1 MSNGQQQQQAAQSRQ
16 QPVSYPSPTSYP
28 SPSLS
33 NAQYNYPPPNQQG
46 PEPYRASPTGS
57 NGSLSLPSMRSLDPL
72 QQQQQQ
78 QQHHSMGS
86 NLPPPVAQMGGPYY
100 HNQGQTLPHPSHQ
113 YPNVTSDPA
122 GQNMRYALPV
132 TDSRVMSGG
141 RHKKEIKRRTKTGC
155 LTCRKRRIK
164 CDEQHP
170 ACRNCQKSK
179 RECLGYDPIFKQQ
192 PGPAAIQPAP
202 SSAPSAGGIAAT
214 ANPYGHQ
221 PQMLPGYGAA
231 ANMNYDPALSAG
243 VSSPGSASQQFDYAS
258 AIDPALEAVAPSTT
272 TAAAA
277 AYATTTPGMPHFRE
291 DIKRDVQSASPFS
304 SGASETPHLR
314 GGASSFISP
323 SVASFEEDAAYTTFS
338 AKRTIENLLD
348 LGGPPPPRATTDVTS
363 SPNMLDEIKHLYYS
377 IYAPGLENFLESKWF
392 SVKGLSKLL
401 AGKQLLD
408 SFASLLQ
415 QFGKTAQNDPK
426 EIAYTSSV
434 EARTVWAL
442 ASMVRGAAGEMNGV
456 REFKTVPS
464 NDDPVEAT
472 NRLNI
477 FETLLTGRV
486 AAANPLTAPVPGSTD
501 HHRLREL
508 EFWHT
513 LAEFVT
519 LQYEEASAAKE
530 VDDCLA
536 ALRNLLDGREN
547 RDVLYSIAVVR
558 GLGQRVSEYTES
570 DQPLHLDE
578 SDNKS
583 KLLVAKKFV
592 SDEANGSGTTNVIR
606 RLCDMAARS
615 WSSPAQTASAP
626 AQAK

>member
-1 MSNGQQQQQAAQSRQ
+1 MAQNNRNGHIQNGSTPSSPSLSMSNGQQQSVQSRQQAQ

-46 PEPYRASPTGS
+46 SEPYRASPTGS
-57 NGSLSLPSMRSLDPL
+57 TGSLSLPSMRSLDPL

-78 QQHHSMGS
+78 QHANMSS
-86 NLPPPVAQMGGPYY
+86 NLPPPVAQMGGGPYY

-113 YPNVTSDPA
+113 YPNVTSDPT

-179 RECLGYDPIFKQQ
+179 RDCLGYDPIFKQQ

-214 ANPYGHQ
+214 SHPYGHQ
-221 PQMLPGYGAA
+221 PQIMTGYGAPTS
-231 ANMNYDPALSAG
+231 MNNFDPALSAG
-243 VSSPGSASQQFDYAS
+243 ASSPGSASQQFDYAS
-258 AIDPALEAVAPSTT
+258 AIDPALEGVGPSASTST
-272 TAAAA
+272 SAAAA
-277 AYATTTPGMPHFRE
+277 PIPAPASAPTYAPPAYPT
-291 DIKRDVQSASPFS
+291 SAP
-304 SGASETPHLR
+304 
-314 GGASSFISP
+314 
-323 SVASFEEDAAYTTFS
+323 
-338 AKRTIENLLD
+338 AKRTVEHLLD
-348 LGGPPPPRATTDVTS
+348 MGGPPPPRALTDVTT

-392 SVKGLSKLL
+392 SVKGLQKLL
-401 AGKQLLD
+401 AGKALLD
-408 SFASLLQ
+408 AFGSLLH
-415 QFGKTAQNDPK
+415 QFSKTAQNDPK

-442 ASMVRGAAGEMNGV
+442 AAMVRQAAGEMNGT
-456 REFKTVPS
+456 REYKTVPS

-477 FETLLTGRV
+477 FETLITGRV
-486 AAANPLTAPVPGSTD
+486 AAANPLTQPVAGSTD

-508 EFWHT
+508 EFWHS
-513 LAEFVT
+513 LGKFVT
-519 LQYEEASAAKE
+519 LDYEDDNAAKT

-536 ALRNLLDGREN
+536 TLRNLLDGREN
-547 RDVLYSIAVVR
+547 RDVLYSIAVAR
-558 GLGQRVSEYTES
+558 GLGHRVSEYTEFT
-570 DQPLHLDE
+570 QPLHLDE

-583 KLLVAKKFV
+583 KLVVAKKFV
-592 SDEANGSGTTNVIR
+592 QDEANGSGTTNVIR
-606 RLCDMAARS
+606 RLCDLAARS
-615 WSSPAQTASAP
+615 WAP
-626 AQAK
+626 SGPTGSN